1 MCDVREGPRKDLCLV
16 EMLLLR
22 GTELSMEAQRV
33 EAVGFER
40 RAEELGW
47 SCKRRGRYPLVNVYG
62 DLHERLTWRAC
73 DNLASSM

>member
-1 MCDVREGPRKDLCLV
+1 MCDVREGLRKDLCLV

-47 SCKRRGRYPLVNVYG
+47 SCKRRTDTP
-62 DLHERLTWRAC
+62 W
-73 DNLASSM
+73 